1 MTISGGTWMT
11 LRKFVTQRSVIAG
24 ILILQLISFVL
35 FPATSFG
42 PDSQEWWLPVLLGFL
57 VLVADFELLFQRRDV
72 GWPWYLIS
80 FAQGF
85 NIISRLMMIMPHSS
99 IIVNG
104 NYVFN
109 TPYVVLSI
117 VSMLISTVMLYYI
130 ELPDVRM
137 AMLRD

>member
-1 MTISGGTWMT
+1 MT
-11 LRKFVTQRSVIAG
+11 LRRFVTQRSVIAG
-24 ILILQLISFVL
+24 ILVLQLISFVL

-42 PDSQEWWLPVLLGFL
+42 SNSQEWWLPVLLGFL

-72 GWPWYLIS
+72 GWPWNLIS

-85 NIISRLMMIMPHSS
+85 NIISRLLMIMPHSS

-104 NYVFN
+104 NSVFN
-109 TPYVVLSI
+109 TPYVLLSI
-117 VSMLISTVMLYYI
+117 LSMLISAAILWYM

-137 AMLRD
+137 TMLRD